1 MKKVIIGILGLLL
14 VQSVW
19 GQYIPQSTPRQYVS
33 DSTRIIPYR
42 PWRAGIEAFGINT
55 VVWAFDRYIANEPW
69 ARINKHTIK
78 DNFKT
83 GPIWDTD
90 KFTTNLIS
98 HPYHGSLYFNAARSN
113 GMNFWQSIPYTVGG
127 SLMWEFF
134 LEAEPPSINDMFATS
149 FGGVALGEITYR
161 ISDLFID
168 DRSTGAERVGREI
181 LAGIIS
187 PLRAVN
193 RLLDGDSWRRRPS
206 KGRSLPSVPINFIV
220 NAGPRF
226 LAEQEESKHGT
237 TSMNI
242 TFRLDY
248 GNPYDDDFYKPYEWF
263 QLRAGI
269 DLFSSQP
276 LITQV
281 SVIGALW
288 GKPVWSKGN
297 RTISA
302 GVFQHFD
309 YYDSEL
315 RSNSSNTVAPYRI
328 SEAAAVGGGVL
339 YNKKSTADDP
349 VDIHAEFYVNG
360 VALGASIS
368 DYLQLEERD
377 YNLGSGYSIK
387 AFSGL
392 TYKKHWNF
400 LLSLENY
407 HIFTWKGYD
416 PDLDFSTVD
425 LERLNVQGE
434 KSNARLT
441 IFTTQLAYYSN
452 KRWNIT
458 LSNRYFSRHTRY
470 KYYDNVQTST
480 YDVML
485 SIGYRI

>member
-1 MKKVIIGILGLLL
+1 MKKVILGIIGLLL
-14 VQSVW
+14 VQSGW
-19 GQYIPQSTPRQYVS
+19 GQYIPQTVPRQYVS
-33 DSTRIIPYR
+33 DSIRVLPYH
-42 PWRAGIEAFGINT
+42 PWRAAAKTFGINM
-55 VVWAFDRYIANEPW
+55 VVWGFDRYIANEPW
-69 ARINKHTIK
+69 ARINGHTIK

-98 HPYHGSLYFNAARSN
+98 HPYHGSLYFNTARSN

-134 LEAEPPSINDMFATS
+134 LEAEPPSINDMFATT
-149 FGGVALGEITYR
+149 FGGVALGEVTFR
-161 ISDLFID
+161 ISDLFLD
-168 DRSTGAERVGREI
+168 DRSTGIERVGREI
-181 LAGIIS
+181 LAAVIS
-187 PLRAVN
+187 PMRAVN
-193 RLLDGDSWRRRPS
+193 RLIDGDAWRYRS
-206 KGRSLPSVPINFIV
+206 TKGRSFPSVPLNFIV
-220 NAGPRF
+220 NVGPRF

-237 TSMNI
+237 TSMNL
-242 TFRLDY
+242 TFLLNY
-248 GNPYDDDFYKPYEWF
+248 GNPFDDDFYTPYEWF
-263 QLRAGI
+263 QFRAGI

-281 SVIGALW
+281 SAIGALW
-288 GKPVWSKGN
+288 GKPVWSKDN
-297 RTISA
+297 RTLSA

-315 RSNSSNTVAPYRI
+315 RTNSTKTVAPYRI
-328 SEAAAVGGGVL
+328 SEAAAVGGGIL
-339 YNKKSTADDP
+339 YNKKSTPSDP
-349 VDIHAEFYVNG
+349 VDIHAEFYLNG
-360 VALGASIS
+360 VALGTSIS

-377 YNLGSGYSIK
+377 YNLGSGYSVK
-387 AFSGL
+387 AFTGL
-392 TYKKHWNF
+392 TYKQRWHF
-400 LLSLENY
+400 LLNLENY

-441 IFTTQLAYYSN
+441 IFTTQLSYYSPN
-452 KRWNIT
+452 RWNIT

-485 SIGYRI
+485 SVGYRI